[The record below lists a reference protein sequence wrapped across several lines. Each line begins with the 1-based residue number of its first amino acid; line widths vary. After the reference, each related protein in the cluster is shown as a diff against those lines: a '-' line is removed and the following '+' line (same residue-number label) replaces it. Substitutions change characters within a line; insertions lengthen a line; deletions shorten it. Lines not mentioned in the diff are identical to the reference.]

1 VSAGPDEIAVAAPRG
16 RGGRRSWS
24 RAEKSRIV
32 DEAFRP
38 GASAADV
45 ARGYG
50 LNANQV
56 FNWRRALAAP
66 AKTKRG
72 GPAPKASGKAIT
84 APSDGFLAVG
94 TMVPTSD
101 DGLAPVSVAG
111 IGQLDQRATRYPTP
125 GERRGL
131 IEIDL
136 ICGTRLRV
144 DAFVDERALRRVLS
158 ALKASS

>member
-1 VSAGPDEIAVAAPRG
+1 MAAAAPG
-16 RGGRRSWS
+16 RRRKRRSWS
-24 RAEKSRIV
+24 RAEKRRIV

-45 ARGYG
+45 ARDYG

-56 FNWRRALAAP
+56 FNWRRVLAAP
-66 AKTKRG
+66 TKSRG
-72 GPAPKASGKAIT
+72 GAAAPKTSAQASAS
-84 APSDGFLAVG
+84 PSGGILPIGMIVS
-94 TMVPTSD
+94 TSD
-101 DGLAPVSVAG
+101 DGVALAPVSVAG
-111 IGQLDQRATRYPTP
+111 VTPLDQGATRYPP
-125 GERRGL
+125 GERTGL

-158 ALKASS
+158 AVRAAS

>member
-1 VSAGPDEIAVAAPRG
+1 MSAVQDEKAAGGPRRRG
-16 RGGRRSWS
+16 KRRSWS

-56 FNWRRALAAP
+56 FNWRRALTAP
-66 AKTKRG
+66 AKTKRR
-72 GPAPKASGKAIT
+72 AAALT
-84 APSDGFLAVG
+84 APAEASAESQAAFVSVG
-94 TMVPTSD
+94 MVVPTRD
-101 DGLAPVSVAG
+101 DALALASSPLVSVAG
-111 IGQLDQRATRYPTP
+111 VMPLGATP
-125 GERRGL
+125 GERAGL

-144 DAFVDERALRRVLS
+144 DAFVDGRALRRVLS
-158 ALKASS
+158 AMKASS

>member
-1 VSAGPDEIAVAAPRG
+1 MSAVQEEMRAGGDSR

-24 RAEKSRIV
+24 RAEKSRII

-66 AKTKRG
+66 AKTKRR
-72 GPAPKASGKAIT
+72 AAALT
-84 APSDGFLAVG
+84 APAEASAESQAAFVSVG
-94 TMVPTSD
+94 MVVPTRD
-101 DGLAPVSVAG
+101 DALALTPSPLASVAG
-111 IGQLDQRATRYPTP
+111 VMPLGATP
-125 GERRGL
+125 GERAGL

-144 DAFVDERALRRVLS
+144 DAFVDGRALRRVLS
-158 ALKASS
+158 AMRASS